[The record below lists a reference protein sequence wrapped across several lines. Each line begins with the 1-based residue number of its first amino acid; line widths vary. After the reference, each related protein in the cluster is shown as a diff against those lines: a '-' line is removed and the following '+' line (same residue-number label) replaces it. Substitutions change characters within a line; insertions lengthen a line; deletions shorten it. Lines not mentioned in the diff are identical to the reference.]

1 MHTRRFRPS
10 AYYGAAEDPFDW
22 LEKAKK
28 RAVITPAGNVYGIAG
43 EGGAYPAGTIVWL
56 YDTKGQPQ
64 KVPFPPDHPE
74 YTQTLQVLVE
84 KGRIVSVREG
94 TEFANSRRPT
104 ADAPAAAPAAAF
116 TTSAPAPA
124 APAAPGAPAPK
135 KKKRRKVRAPGGPLA
150 IIKKTWFPFAVGGV
164 ALLAIG
170 VIALVIKSRR
180 TAQGAA

>member
-1 MHTRRFRPS
+1 MHTRRFRSS

-104 ADAPAAAPAAAF
+104 ANAPAAAPAVTF

-124 APAAPGAPAPK
+124 APAAPAQPGAAP
-135 KKKRRKVRAPGGPLA
+135 KKKRRKVRREGPLA

-170 VIALVIKSRR
+170 VIAVIVKSRR
-180 TAQGAA
+180 AQGAA